1 MHDVVP
7 VLVTEQAGD
16 VLHELVH
23 DGVMYVSIAV
33 LQDVLHQVVAAGYPE
48 KRTLS
53 VLDCHSVQ
61 TLEFKLYSG
70 SADT

>member
-1 MHDVVP
+1 MQDAVP
-7 VLVTEQAGD
+7 VLVTEQTSD

-23 DGVMYVSIAV
+23 DDVLYVSIVV
-33 LQDVLHQVVAAGYPE
+33 LQDVLHQVVAVGYPQ

-61 TLEFKLYSG
+61 TSKFKL
-70 SADT
+70 